1 MIFSGGMIPE
11 YLVMKRLGLV
21 DNMWILVVGP
31 YEELLRRHP
40 GHTV

>member
-21 DNMWILVVGP
+21 DNMWILVVWSSS
-31 YEELLRRHP
+31 
-40 GHTV
+40 TA